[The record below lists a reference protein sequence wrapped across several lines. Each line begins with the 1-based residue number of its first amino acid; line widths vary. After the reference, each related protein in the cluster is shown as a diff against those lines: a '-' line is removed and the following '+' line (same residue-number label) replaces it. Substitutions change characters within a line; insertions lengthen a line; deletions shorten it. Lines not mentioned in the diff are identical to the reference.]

1 MAHSY
6 FGVVLWDHLPWGA
19 VSLAASTLA
28 TTRLNF
34 RELQE

>member
-1 MAHSY
+1 MAHPH

-19 VSLAASTLA
+19 VPLAASTLA

-34 RELQE
+34 MELQE